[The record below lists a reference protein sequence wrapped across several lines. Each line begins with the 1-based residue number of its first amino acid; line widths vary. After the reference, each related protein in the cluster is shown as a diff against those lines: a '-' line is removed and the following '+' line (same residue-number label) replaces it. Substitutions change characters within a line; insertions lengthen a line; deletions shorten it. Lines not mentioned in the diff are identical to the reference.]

1 MRTNSQRRN
10 TVWFIGFLLLG
21 GIFHYFDPTENL
33 ALNSFLFCGRY
44 AVFSGLV
51 LFWIQSV
58 RSRLLPTRVRT
69 YMVAAG
75 ILMLSLLALQVF
87 SNRIVGDAAAAAEVN
102 RYSKYA
108 YWIPQTLNP
117 ALFLAA
123 CKMGRASAAG
133 PRGAPV
139 CYGADQ

>member
-69 YMVAAG
+69 YM
-75 ILMLSLLALQVF
+75 IPIT
-87 SNRIVGDAAAAAEVN
+87 RAEM
-102 RYSKYA
+102 
-108 YWIPQTLNP
+108 PQLTGKTIISEKNE
-117 ALFLAA
+117 
-123 CKMGRASAAG
+123 
-133 PRGAPV
+133 
-139 CYGADQ
+139 